1 MSLAQYVT
9 DRLAAMQL
17 DCPVLPAP
25 VCAGPVGE
33 RGAAGFDRG
42 PAPVD
47 VGHVADELAA
57 VAVLGD
63 NY

>member
-1 MSLAQYVT
+1 MSLARYVT
-9 DRLAAMQL
+9 GRLAAMQL

-25 VCAGPVGE
+25 ACAEPIGE
-33 RGAAGFDRG
+33 EPAAGFRHG

-47 VGHVADELAA
+47 EGDVADELAA

-63 NY
+63 N